1 MLTCPPVK
9 ADKLKVFF
17 PTRSSLVKEPNRHP
31 GPDPSGSFLRSS
43 LMNQPFARVNSFFR
57 PVETFFDPLPD
68 APLGALSAAAKRE
81 PTRCPPP
88 CQPLFFNFGD
98 FFSEPPLP
106 CHQTVTGSAARNT
119 SLSLPRPSCQPLFT
133 KKCDVQ
139 SFHGGFNQ
147 GSSLFYRN
155 KASGLVDHNKAYGL
169 LAHAEPAYELVV
181 QARSSSTSLPREG
194 LWRKIFRSRRQ
205 P

>member
-98 FFSEPPLP
+98 FFLR
-106 CHQTVTGSAARNT
+106 TAT
-119 SLSLPRPSCQPLFT
+119 SLSPNRHRKRGAKHLSKPTPPFLSTTFY
-133 KKCDVQ
+133 KKVRCSIFSTWFSFVQ
-139 SFHGGFNQ
+139 RRIWGRCRFCIPGTGRLHRGGR
-147 GSSLFYRN
+147 G
-155 KASGLVDHNKAYGL
+155 
-169 LAHAEPAYELVV
+169 
-181 QARSSSTSLPREG
+181 
-194 LWRKIFRSRRQ
+194 RRG
-205 P
+205 